1 MPAIFQK
8 NHPERGPAILPIAI
22 RQSAGGF
29 CRPRSQR
36 EITIDEQF
44 SPLPKSSWFKPKLLR
59 RDLIR
64 RAHEGSG
71 EATNCR
77 GRAIPPRSLT
87 NRSIGENTPL
97 PGALFRHNAL
107 SDLSSPTTG
116 REFMPADKPGR
127 NCPLKVVGGLTPTVN
142 RLRGSLPSL

>member
-8 NHPERGPAILPIAI
+8 NHPERGPAIFPIAL

-29 CRPRSQR
+29 CSPRSQR

-44 SPLPKSSWFKPKLLR
+44 SPLPKSSWFRPKLLR
-59 RDLIR
+59 SDLIR
-64 RAHEGSG
+64 RAQEGRG

-97 PGALFRHNAL
+97 PRERFLSQNAL
-107 SDLSSPTTG
+107 SRFS
-116 REFMPADKPGR
+116 F
-127 NCPLKVVGGLTPTVN
+127 
-142 RLRGSLPSL
+142 